1 MNAQPPK
8 TAGFLAVAKT
18 VCWAFFGVRKRS
30 DHEADAVS
38 FTPAQVVIAGI
49 VGGALFVFI
58 LITVVQ
64 VIIAS
69 HGSTIR

>member
-1 MNAQPPK
+1 MKQYPAKP
-8 TAGFLAVAKT
+8 AGFLSVAKT

-30 DHEADAVS
+30 DHDADAVT
-38 FTPAQVVIAGI
+38 FTPVQVVIAGI

-58 LITVVQ
+58 LITVVR

-69 HGSTIR
+69 HGSTI